1 MVDNTKLVRWVLE
14 HHPDS
19 KDDDMRLFGW
29 CCAILK
35 PDVMDLSYKEVLWR
49 HKQLEL
55 PSFDTIQRTRQKLQH
70 DHPELRGEAYKER
83 MKKSEEYRE
92 KYGRYSDI

>member
-49 HKQLEL
+49 HKQL
-55 PSFDTIQRTRQKLQH
+55 D
-70 DHPELRGEAYKER
+70 
-83 MKKSEEYRE
+83 
-92 KYGRYSDI
+92 